1 MCYTRDREKIAHM
14 PRTIEQSALAQ
25 LLAKLLMHTSLF
37 CTVIYGMMLPQTLN
51 FSAKKVLMNLLLWLT
66 ESINFSI
73 ASNSKP
79 AYVIYLD
86 AKNAFDLVLREIL
99 ITDLYEIGIKDQG
112 LVLIDEK
119 LKNRKTV
126 CEWDRILMGPIRD
139 DCGVE
144 QGGINSSEYYKV

>member
-1 MCYTRDREKIAHM
+1 
-14 PRTIEQSALAQ
+14 
-25 LLAKLLMHTSLF
+25 
-37 CTVIYGMMLPQTLN
+37 
-51 FSAKKVLMNLLLWLT
+51 MNLLLWLT

-112 LVLIDEK
+112 LVSIDE
-119 LKNRKTV
+119 
-126 CEWDRILMGPIRD
+126 
-139 DCGVE
+139 
-144 QGGINSSEYYKV
+144 Y